1 MGFTDIFKGKQYKSE
16 LDTLQQKYEDLQSL
30 LTPEMQNA
38 FALQNKIRDLDS
50 IIQQRNQTIS
60 DCDNTIISKNA
71 QLEDIERH
79 ISDRKTEL
87 VSVDEEIL
95 VQEFGLYKPH
105 YDFAN
110 ALEYK
115 EKLSEIRAK
124 QKAMIKNK
132 TAVSGFTSWQVNGS
146 ASKGKKMVSDTQKLL
161 LRAFN
166 NECDEV
172 VGKVKYTNF
181 DASLNRINKSAETI
195 SKLGTIMGISINR
208 PYLNLKLEEL
218 KLAFEYQLKK
228 Q

>member
-16 LDTLQQKYEDLQSL
+16 LETLQQKYEDLQSL

-195 SKLGTIMGISINR
+195 SKLGTIMGISSSFAMI
-208 PYLNLKLEEL
+208 
-218 KLAFEYQLKK
+218 FS
-228 Q
+228 